1 MKIGI
6 FSDPHLGF
14 AEKGERAEEA
24 FDNLSQAINLCVE
37 EKVDFVILAGDIF
50 DEPSPNHNILFKAMQ
65 CFAKAKKGKSSVSLT
80 LEKNSEQ
87 KNISYTGLPILT
99 IHGNHEYRGKETKTA
114 LDVLNFSELVIYF
127 HASKIIVEKENE
139 KVCVYG
145 LGAVPE
151 KKALEVLTY
160 WNPLPEKN
168 AVNILV
174 LHQSFKEF
182 MAVDDEMVATL
193 SLENLPKDFE
203 LVVDGH
209 LHWSSIQK
217 LGDTNFLLTG
227 STIATSIKK
236 LESEKPKGVYFFD
249 SSLKNF
255 YFKKLPNQRK
265 MFYHKINFKDA
276 NIEQVISECK
286 KIISFDLNS
295 ISGLKPLIRLN
306 LKGSLKK
313 GLSSADVDLKDFF
326 NEFEKK
332 AILSI
337 SKNFSSTSFRKKI
350 SELREVQKERLS
362 VVSLGFELLEKNLA
376 EAKFEESFSVK
387 KLFDLLA
394 EKDIDSALELV
405 TKD

>member
-14 AEKGERAEEA
+14 AEKGERAQEA
-24 FDNLSQAINLCVE
+24 FDNLSQAIDLCIN

-50 DEPSPNHNILFKAMQ
+50 DEPAPNHNILFNAMQ
-65 CFAKAKKGKSSVSLT
+65 CFAKAKKGESNVSLT
-80 LEKNSEQ
+80 LEKNNSQ
-87 KNISYTGLPILT
+87 KKLSYFGLPILT

-114 LDVLNFSELVIYF
+114 LDVLNFSELLIYF
-127 HASKIIVEKENE
+127 HASKIIVEKDNE
-139 KVCVYG
+139 KVCVHG

-151 KKALEVLTY
+151 KKAQEVLKY
-160 WNPLPEKN
+160 WNPLPEKD

-193 SLENLPKDFE
+193 SLADLPKDFE
-203 LVVDGH
+203 LIFDGH
-209 LHWSSIQK
+209 LHWSNIQK
-217 LGDTNFLLTG
+217 LGETNFLLTG

-236 LESEKPKGVYFFD
+236 LESEKPKGVHFFD
-249 SSLKNF
+249 SSSKQIS
-255 YFKKLPNQRK
+255 FKELPNQRK
-265 MFYHKINFKDA
+265 MFYHKISFKDA
-276 NIEQVISECK
+276 NVEQVIDECK
-286 KIISFDLNS
+286 KIISSDLTSNTT
-295 ISGLKPLIRLN
+295 LKPLIRLN
-306 LKGSLKK
+306 LKGFLKK
-313 GLSSADVDLKDFF
+313 GLSSGDVDLKDFF

-332 AILSI
+332 AILSV

-362 VVSLGFELLEKNLA
+362 VVSLGFDLLEKNLS
-376 EAKFEESFSVK
+376 EAKFEESFSIK
-387 KLFDLLA
+387 KLFDFLA